1 VYASVVDGKTLTF
14 FVSGKLWGRSLV
26 MGDTETGSDW
36 SHILG
41 RSMAGPLEGK
51 TLEMIPSVMTNW
63 RSWLEKHPDTTATM
77 IESTAG
83 RFATEMLHSG
93 REFGLGLVHDGKARF
108 WRFDFLQQQPLV
120 SDTLGKLDLVVHFDV
135 ANRTPVAWNRKTQQ
149 ELLIFQSTA
158 QGVQDVQTKSMWD
171 LQRGVAI
178 EGPLKG
184 TRLKAV
190 PAIVSFTKAWGRFH
204 PDSTHWEPK
213 VE

>member
-108 WRFDFLQQQPLV
+108 KAGITGKALYPLGDG
-120 SDTLGKLDLVVHFDV
+120 S
-135 ANRTPVAWNRKTQQ
+135 W
-149 ELLIFQSTA
+149 
-158 QGVQDVQTKSMWD
+158 
-171 LQRGVAI
+171 I
-178 EGPLKG
+178 EYQAVRRHRAECLHQCGTGFWLWKPGPE
-184 TRLKAV
+184 
-190 PAIVSFTKAWGRFH
+190 SH
-204 PDSTHWEPK
+204 
-213 VE
+213 